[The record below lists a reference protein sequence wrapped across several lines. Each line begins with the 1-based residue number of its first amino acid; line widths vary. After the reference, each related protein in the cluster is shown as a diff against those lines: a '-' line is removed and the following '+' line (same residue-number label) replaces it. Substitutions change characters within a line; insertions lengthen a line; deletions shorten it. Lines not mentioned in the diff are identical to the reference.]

1 MFDLK
6 IKPMHFEIDEKL
18 VYSSID
24 WLTMNEKLNLTEV
37 RQMKCFQKGLLTR
50 TIDIL
55 YNASRG
61 TSALSSD
68 C

>member
-1 MFDLK
+1 M
-6 IKPMHFEIDEKL
+6 KL

-61 TSALSSD
+61 TSALSPD